1 MRFETS
7 GQGSKNRIFTP
18 FGDLYI
24 DVENLFDQVMG
35 NMPSAKGSS
44 GEPVCYTHLTLPTI
58 YSV

>member
-35 NMPSAKGSS
+35 NNPFACLLYTSPS
-44 GEPVCYTHLTLPTI
+44 PRD
-58 YSV
+58 